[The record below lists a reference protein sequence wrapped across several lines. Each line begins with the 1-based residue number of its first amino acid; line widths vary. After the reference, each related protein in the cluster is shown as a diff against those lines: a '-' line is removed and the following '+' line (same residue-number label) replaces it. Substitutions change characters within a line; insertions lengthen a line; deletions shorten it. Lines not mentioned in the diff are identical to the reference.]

1 MQLDFSIVPP
11 YTELL
16 MTGVW
21 WTLIIA
27 VSSSIVS
34 FFGGI
39 AFALLVL
46 YGNWLVRYPVRFFI
60 WLFMGTPLL
69 LQLFL
74 LYYGLSQIGINI
86 PAVWTGIIGLGLHF
100 AVYTSD
106 LFRTAI
112 LTVDPGQNE
121 GARSLGFGSGQTLRY
136 IIVPQAVR
144 NALPQVGN
152 NLIALLKDTA
162 LVSVIGIT
170 ELVHASQQAISETYS
185 PFEFYITAAVIFY
198 VLNLILEAGLHWME
212 KKVEAYR

>member
-16 MTGVW
+16 MTGIW

-100 AVYTSD
+100 AVYNSD
-106 LFRTAI
+106 IFRTAI
-112 LTVDPGQNE
+112 LTGDPGPNE

>member
-16 MTGVW
+16 MTGIW

-100 AVYTSD
+100 AVYNSD
-106 LFRTAI
+106 IFRTAI
-112 LTVDPGQNE
+112 QTVDPGQNE

-136 IIVPQAVR
+136 IVVPQAVR

>member
-11 YTELL
+11 YAALL
-16 MTGVW
+16 TTGLW

-27 VSSSIVS
+27 VSAAVVS
-34 FFGGI
+34 FFGGV

-46 YGNWLVRYPVRFFI
+46 YGPWLLRYPVRFLI

-74 LYYGLSQIGINI
+74 LYYGLSQVGVNI

-100 AVYTSD
+100 AVYNAD
-106 LFRTAI
+106 IFRTAI

-121 GARSLGFGSGQTLRY
+121 GARSLGFGRGQTLRY
-136 IIVPQAVR
+136 VIVPQAVR

-152 NLIALLKDTA
+152 NMIALLKDTA

-170 ELVHASQQAISETYS
+170 ELVHAAQQAISETYS

-198 VLNLILEAGLHWME
+198 LLNLILEAGLRWME

>member
-86 PAVWTGIIGLGLHF
+86 PAMWTGVIGLGLHF
-100 AVYTSD
+100 AVYNSD

-121 GARSLGFGSGQTLRY
+121 GARSLGFGSGHRSRRSVKPTVHL
-136 IIVPQAVR
+136 
-144 NALPQVGN
+144 NSTSLPQ
-152 NLIALLKDTA
+152 
-162 LVSVIGIT
+162 
-170 ELVHASQQAISETYS
+170 
-185 PFEFYITAAVIFY
+185 
-198 VLNLILEAGLHWME
+198 
-212 KKVEAYR
+212 

>member
-100 AVYTSD
+100 AVYNSD
-106 LFRTAI
+106 IFRTAI

>member
-16 MTGVW
+16 MTGIW

-100 AVYTSD
+100 AVYNSD
-106 LFRTAI
+106 IFRTAI
-112 LTVDPGQNE
+112 RTVDPGQNE
-121 GARSLGFGSGQTLRY
+121 GARYLGFGSGQTLRY